1 MNKRRNMPIVKGVA
15 AATIFGLGVS
25 GHRETA
31 AGVPAHFERA
41 FRTAGVQRDA
51 DGHGERRRLGRALPR
66 AQWIEL
72 HKSLSGLGDEVLF
85 SPNAVS
91 LAAHETENCFANG
104 GIC

>member
-41 FRTAGVQRDA
+41 LRTTGLRRDA
-51 DGHGERRRLGRALPR
+51 DGLGERRRLGSALPR
-66 AQWIEL
+66 AQWVEL
-72 HKSLSGLGDEVLF
+72 HKSLSGLGDEILF
-85 SPNAVS
+85 SPDAVS
-91 LAAHETENCFANG
+91 LAAQVTENCFVSG